1 MKLRTLLL
9 IAGAIFLGYK
19 LATRMREDDPY
30 VVKGPQREA
39 SGSAPLRVVSDQA
52 QRAVDRASVLSLDAI
67 RRTRG
72 AIQAR
77 LGDGDGDDAAWN

>member
-9 IAGAIFLGYK
+9 LVGGILLGYK
-19 LATRMREDDPY
+19 LAQRMREDDPD
-30 VVKGPQREA
+30 VVKGPQRER
-39 SGSAPLRVVSDQA
+39 SDSAPLRAVSDQA

-77 LGDGDGDDAAWN
+77 LGESDTDDAVWN

>member
-9 IAGAIFLGYK
+9 LLGGVVLGYK
-19 LATRMREDDPY
+19 LAQRMREDDPD
-30 VVKGPQREA
+30 VVKGPQRERSDPA
-39 SGSAPLRVVSDQA
+39 TLRVVSDQA

-77 LGDGDGDDAAWN
+77 LGESETDDAVWN

>member
-9 IAGAIFLGYK
+9 LAGGILLGYK
-19 LATRMREDDPY
+19 LAQRMHEDDPY
-30 VVKGPQREA
+30 VVKGPQRER
-39 SGSAPLRVVSDQA
+39 SGPAPLRVVTDQA

-77 LGDGDGDDAAWN
+77 LGESDDDLAWN

>member
-9 IAGAIFLGYK
+9 LAGGILLGYK
-19 LATRMREDDPY
+19 LAQRMHEDDPY
-30 VVKGPQREA
+30 VVKGPQHER
-39 SGSAPLRVVSDQA
+39 SGSASLRVVTDQA

-77 LGDGDGDDAAWN
+77 LGESDDDAAWN

>member
-9 IAGAIFLGYK
+9 LAGGILLGYK
-19 LATRMREDDPY
+19 LGQRMHEDDPY

-39 SGSAPLRVVSDQA
+39 SGSAPLRVVTDQA

-77 LGDGDGDDAAWN
+77 LGDGDDDAAWN

>member
-9 IAGAIFLGYK
+9 LLGGILLGYK
-19 LATRMREDDPY
+19 LAQRMREDDPD
-30 VVKGPQREA
+30 VVKGPQRERA
-39 SGSAPLRVVSDQA
+39 DSAPLRAVSDQA

-77 LGDGDGDDAAWN
+77 LGESDTDDAVWN

>member
-9 IAGAIFLGYK
+9 LVGGILLGYK
-19 LATRMREDDPY
+19 LAQRMREDDPD
-30 VVKGPQREA
+30 VVKGPQRERTD
-39 SGSAPLRVVSDQA
+39 SAPLRVVSDQA

-77 LGDGDGDDAAWN
+77 LGESDTDDAVWN

>member
-1 MKLRTLLL
+1 MKLRSLLL
-9 IAGAIFLGYK
+9 LLGGILLGYK
-19 LATRMREDDPY
+19 LAQRLRDDDPY
-30 VVKGPQREA
+30 VVKGPQREQQ
-39 SGSAPLRVVSDQA
+39 GSPSLRVVGDRA

-77 LGDGDGDDAAWN
+77 LSERADDDAAWN

>member
-9 IAGAIFLGYK
+9 IAGGILLGYK

-30 VVKGPQREA
+30 VVKGPQRET

-52 QRAVDRASVLSLDAI
+52 QRAVDRASVLSLGAI

-77 LGDGDGDDAAWN
+77 LGDSDDDAAWN

>member
-9 IAGAIFLGYK
+9 LVGGILLGYK
-19 LATRMREDDPY
+19 LAQRIHTDDPD
-30 VVKGPQREA
+30 VVKGPQRER
-39 SGSAPLRVVSDQA
+39 SGSAPMRLVSDQA
-52 QRAVDRASVLSLDAI
+52 QRAVDRAGVLSLDAI

-77 LGDGDGDDAAWN
+77 LGDGDTDDAAWN

>member
-1 MKLRTLLL
+1 
-9 IAGAIFLGYK
+9 
-19 LATRMREDDPY
+19 
-30 VVKGPQREA
+30 
-39 SGSAPLRVVSDQA
+39 VVSDQA

>member
-9 IAGAIFLGYK
+9 LVGGILLGYK
-19 LATRMREDDPY
+19 LAQRMREDDPD
-30 VVKGPQREA
+30 VVKGPQRERA
-39 SGSAPLRVVSDQA
+39 DSAPLRAVSDQA

-77 LGDGDGDDAAWN
+77 LGEGDTDDAVWN

>member
-9 IAGAIFLGYK
+9 LAGGILLGYK
-19 LATRMREDDPY
+19 LSQRMHADDPN

-52 QRAVDRASVLSLDAI
+52 QRVVDRASVLSLDAI

-77 LGDGDGDDAAWN
+77 LGEGDDDAAWN